1 MGLRWS
7 RGLPGQCWWLA
18 ACEGGLGRQAA
29 GLARPVGVA
38 TATCV
43 GWAASAALGSPQPSS
58 GERLP
63 VSRSQPA
70 EQVPAWAETEV
81 RAQRLCFQVTASHPV
96 TGVEPA
102 PPRRAASLPGSVSV
116 YGGGHGSRKGQALIP
131 GVRAAGQAL
140 VMPLQASGAR
150 LSPPLA
156 SFLQEAFPDHLTLR
170 LCLPQC
176 LLCRLIL
183 LGGFHPAGPHPR
195 SGHSGGSGG
204 RN

>member
-1 MGLRWS
+1 MAC
-7 RGLPGQCWWLA
+7 PGSA
-18 ACEGGLGRQAA
+18 GGWRHV
-29 GLARPVGVA
+29 RV
-38 TATCV
+38 
-43 GWAASAALGSPQPSS
+43 ASAGRPQGWHAPWVWLPPRAWGGQPSS
-58 GERLP
+58 GECLP

-195 SGHSGGSGG
+195 SGHSGGSGR
-204 RN
+204 RNR